1 LKKLKNSACYNKFV
15 QPIIQV
21 KNLNFQFHNPGE
33 EAFQVLRDISMEIGK
48 GELVA
53 LVGANGSG
61 KTTLARHLN
70 GLLLPT
76 SGDVWV
82 YGLQTS
88 NPKNL
93 KILRTKVGMVFQF
106 PEDQIVA
113 TSVNDDVAFGL
124 ENEGLPPA
132 QISRRVKAALQ
143 EMGLWKDRYRPP
155 TMLSGGQMQRLAL
168 AGILA
173 REPEV
178 ILMDEPTGMLDPVGR
193 KAVWE
198 QIEQL
203 RRLGKT
209 ILLITHDMDE
219 AARVD
224 RIIVLHMGRL
234 VFSGSPL
241 SLFSGKFNIK
251 KFKLEMPEVVQIRQV
266 LEQQLGRKLIAAPF
280 IEHLQNLIP
289 HYKRDK
295 PSKGKHLPYKQEGK
309 SEIILAHDLFHTY
322 MKGSPFETK
331 ALRGVTFRISQ
342 GTIHGFIGIT
352 GSGKSTLLQHLDG
365 LYRPQHGSLEV
376 AGLDLT
382 DPNLSLSTI
391 CRKIGLAFQN
401 PENQFFNTYVGDE
414 IAYAARQLN
423 LPGNLAHRVKVAML
437 QVGLDFEMFKDRPLV
452 TLSGGERRKVSLAS
466 ILVMQP
472 EVLVLDEPTA
482 GLDPL
487 SRKELLTLIR
497 SWKDPKKTII
507 LSSQNMEDIAE
518 LTDSVTVLDDG
529 KVVME
534 GPTWKVFGS
543 SSQLQ
548 AAGLEVPAVA
558 HVCAWFRHKGWPI
571 PMETIRLDQLR
582 NALKKTVEE

>member
-1 LKKLKNSACYNKFV
+1 VK
-15 QPIIQV
+15 PIIEV
-21 KNLNFQFHNPGE
+21 KNLNFYFQNPGE
-33 EAFQVLRDISMEIGK
+33 EAFQALRDISMEIGK

-82 YGLQTS
+82 DGLDTCD
-88 NPKNL
+88 PKNL
-93 KILRTKVGMVFQF
+93 NTIRTKVGMVFQF

-124 ENEGLPPA
+124 ENEGLA
-132 QISRRVKAALQ
+132 QSLINKRVKAALQ
-143 EMGLWKDRYRPP
+143 EMDLWKVRTRPP

-178 ILMDEPTGMLDPVGR
+178 ILMDEPTGMLDPAGR
-193 KAVWE
+193 RAVWE
-198 QIEQL
+198 QIEHL
-203 RRLGKT
+203 RRMGKT

-224 RIIVLHMGRL
+224 RIIVLHKGRL
-234 VFSGSPL
+234 VFSGSPI
-241 SLFSGKFNIK
+241 SLFSGKFNLK
-251 KFKLEMPEVVQIRQV
+251 KIKLEMPSVVQIRRE
-266 LEQQLGRKLIAAPF
+266 LELRFKKKIDANPFVENLRKSIPSFQGDKTAKRKPQLHKLDRKSAV
-280 IEHLQNLIP
+280 
-289 HYKRDK
+289 
-295 PSKGKHLPYKQEGK
+295 
-309 SEIILAHDLFHTY
+309 ILAHDLFHTY
-322 MKGSPFETK
+322 MKGSPFETQ
-331 ALRGVTFRISQ
+331 ALRGVTFRISP
-342 GTIHGFIGIT
+342 GSIHGFIGVT

-391 CRKIGLAFQN
+391 CRKVGLAFQN

-423 LPGNLAHRVKVAML
+423 LPGDLAYLVKVAML

-452 TLSGGERRKVSLAS
+452 TLSGGEQRKVSLAS

-482 GLDPL
+482 GLDPF
-487 SRKELLTLIR
+487 SRKELLALIR
-497 SWKDPKKTII
+497 SWKGPKKTII

-518 LTDSVTVLDDG
+518 LTDSVTVLDNG

-534 GPTWKVFGS
+534 GPTWKVFGNTA
-543 SSQLQ
+543 QLH
-548 AAGLEVPAVA
+548 AAGLEVPAIA
-558 HVCAWFRHKGWPI
+558 QVCAWFRHNGWPI
-571 PMETIRLDQLR
+571 PMEAIRLDQLR
-582 NALKKTVEE
+582 SALKKAVEE

>member
-1 LKKLKNSACYNKFV
+1 LKKLKNPACYNKLV
-15 QPIIQV
+15 QPIIQI

-76 SGDVWV
+76 SGVVKVD
-82 YGLQTS
+82 GLETS

-93 KILRTKVGMVFQF
+93 NIIRTKVGMVFQF

-113 TSVNDDVAFGL
+113 TSVKDDVAFGL

-132 QISRRVKAALQ
+132 RINRRVKMALQ
-143 EMGLWKDRYRPP
+143 EMDLWKVRTRSPN
-155 TMLSGGQMQRLAL
+155 TLSGGQLQRLAL

-178 ILMDEPTGMLDPVGR
+178 ILMDEPTGMLDPAGR

-198 QIEQL
+198 QIEHL
-203 RRLGKT
+203 RKLGKT

-224 RIIVLHMGRL
+224 RIIVLHKGKL
-234 VFSGSPL
+234 VFSGSPR
-241 SLFSGKFNIK
+241 SLFSGKFNLKNI
-251 KFKLEMPEVVQIRQV
+251 KLEMPNVVQIRLV
-266 LEQQLGRKLIAAPF
+266 LEQRLGKKLIDDPF
-280 IEHLQNLIP
+280 VEHLRRSIP
-289 HYKRDK
+289 HYKKDQ
-295 PSKGKHLPYKQEGK
+295 PSKGKHLSDKKEGK
-309 SEIILAHDLFHTY
+309 SAVILAHDLFHTY
-322 MKGSPFETK
+322 MKGSPFETQ
-331 ALRGVTFRISQ
+331 ALRGVTFRIST
-342 GTIHGFIGIT
+342 GSIHGFIGAT

-365 LYRPQHGSLEV
+365 LYRPQHGSLVV
-376 AGLDLT
+376 AGLDLR

-391 CRKIGLAFQN
+391 CRKVGLAFQN

-423 LPGNLAHRVKVAML
+423 LPDDLANRVKDAML
-437 QVGLDFEMFKDRPLV
+437 QVGLDFDMFKDRLLV

-466 ILVMQP
+466 ILIMQP

-497 SWKDPKKTII
+497 SWKSPKKTII

-534 GPTWKVFGS
+534 GPTWKVFANTV
-543 SSQLQ
+543 QLQ

-558 HVCAWFRHKGWPI
+558 QVCTWFRHKGWPI
-571 PMETIRLDQLR
+571 PMEAIRLDQLR
-582 NALKKTVEE
+582 GALKKAVEE